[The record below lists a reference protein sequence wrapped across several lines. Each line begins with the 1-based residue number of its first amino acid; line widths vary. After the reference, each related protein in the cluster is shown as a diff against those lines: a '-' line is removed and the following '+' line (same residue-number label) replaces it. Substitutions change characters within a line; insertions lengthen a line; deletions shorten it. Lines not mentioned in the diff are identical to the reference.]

1 MANGWT
7 PARRARQARL
17 IKTWRPWEKSTGPR
31 TAAGQAIAARN
42 ADKGKAE
49 QRKLG
54 RQAYA
59 DAKYCL
65 KQYDLLVRE
74 LEKGPSKNKRYMIPL
89 DAGLPHLKRG
99 TEAPRGSIVISE
111 QEIEA
116 WRVYCADLGR
126 SAGKV
131 EEWGKLTAAR

>member
-17 IKTWRPWEKSTGPR
+17 IKTWPPWEKSTGPR
-31 TAAGQAIAARN
+31 TAAGQAIVARN
-42 ADKGKAE
+42 ADKGAAARHKRE
-49 QRKLG
+49 
-54 RQAYA
+54 RQNYA

-99 TEAPRGSIVISE
+99 AEAPRGSIVISE

-116 WRVYCADLGR
+116 WRVHCADLAR
-126 SAGKV
+126 SAGKF
-131 EEWGKLTAAR
+131 EDAGES